1 MLLLCIGESG
11 LVYKASLNTMEGKE
25 IVAVKTVKG
34 INNILYQ
41 ICMSYFVEIIMSAAL
56 FATPDVNK
64 LIKEITTM
72 LSFDHPNVMTLIGVS
87 LDRESPLLIMPF
99 MSKGSVLEYVK
110 HHKEELLHTSEA
122 ETAQVVIKVSHSII
136 LTLQAYDT
144 FFPTDHSRKENHA

>member
-1 MLLLCIGESG
+1 MEMNIIALYTGESG
-11 LVYKASLNTMEGKE
+11 LVYKASLSTMEGIE
-25 IVAVKTVKG
+25 LVAVKTVKG
-34 INNILYQ
+34 IPTVQ
-41 ICMSYFVEIIMSAAL
+41 ICMSNFVEIIVSTAL

-99 MSKGSVLEYVK
+99 MSKGSVLDYVK

-122 ETAQVVIKVSHSII
+122 IVAEVCESLIFKHII
-136 LTLQAYDT
+136 Q
-144 FFPTDHSRKENHA
+144 

>member
-34 INNILYQ
+34 INNIYQ
-41 ICMSYFVEIIMSAAL
+41 ICMSYFVEVIMSAAL

-99 MSKGSVLEYVK
+99 MSKGSVLDYVK

-122 ETAQVVIKVSHSII
+122 ETAQVVIKASHSNL
-136 LTLQAYDT
+136 LTL
-144 FFPTDHSRKENHA
+144 